1 MRSTISTGVY
11 FFDISI
17 AFKSQFYTRQTKRCL
32 QSLNTRGGFI
42 APSRVV
48 LPRAIMAEGEDSVSR
63 LTGLEVYLPDG
74 RLLGIVHDAVVDANG
89 LNCTHLF
96 VRDTQEDIVEG
107 SVHVAV
113 PWRWI
118 RAIDRIVLLRWFPQT
133 PIPLQS

>member
-1 MRSTISTGVY
+1 MFLFC
-11 FFDISI
+11 FFKIRI
-17 AFKSQFYTRQTKRCL
+17 P
-32 QSLNTRGGFI
+32 SLIQPFFVEKGLTSPNFRGGFI
-42 APSRVV
+42 APRPVV
-48 LPRAIMAEGEDSVSR
+48 LARAVMTGGEDSVSR

-74 RLLGIVHDAVVDANG
+74 RLLGVVHDAVVDANG

-113 PWRWI
+113 PWRWV

>member
-1 MRSTISTGVY
+1 MV
-11 FFDISI
+11 
-17 AFKSQFYTRQTKRCL
+17 
-32 QSLNTRGGFI
+32 
-42 APSRVV
+42 
-48 LPRAIMAEGEDSVSR
+48 EGEDSVSR

-74 RLLGIVHDAVVDANG
+74 RRLGIVHDAVVDVNG

-96 VRDTQEDIVEG
+96 VRDTEEDLVEG

-113 PWRWI
+113 PWRWV